1 MVTRREKGSR
11 ESWRVQNCVCVRE
24 RDDRSTEEGAFVLFS
39 VSVDAPSKSNRS
51 CCLA

>member
-1 MVTRREKGSR
+1 MVTRREKRSR
-11 ESWRVQNCVCVRE
+11 ESWRVQNCVYE
-24 RDDRSTEEGAFVLFS
+24 RDDRITEEGAFVLFS